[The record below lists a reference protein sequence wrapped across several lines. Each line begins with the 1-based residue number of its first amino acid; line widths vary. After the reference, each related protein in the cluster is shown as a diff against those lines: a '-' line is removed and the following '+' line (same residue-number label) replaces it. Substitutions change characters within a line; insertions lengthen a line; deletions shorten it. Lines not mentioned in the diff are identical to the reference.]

1 MPNVRKFNRRRKT
14 TTKPAKKR
22 YNRKPSKS
30 LVKIIQK
37 QIHKDI
43 EDKSK
48 NVNYDLTAYN
58 SPISVASDASKIIP
72 SILQGTDNGERI
84 GDKIRA
90 KSINIRGHI
99 ILSAPTISNQSNCRI
114 GVRLMVVQP
123 KRYSNDT
130 DVTTYYN
137 NWMPYLLDNG
147 ANSVGFTGA
156 IKDLYTPINRDAI
169 NVYYDKVMYLSS
181 TNIVVLS
188 SVGVANEDLRYTTK
202 LFNIR
207 IPCRKVLTYLDGNE
221 TPQNFAPMVIMGY
234 VKLDGSTLDSLSSNV
249 SMSYVSHFKYEDA

>member
-1 MPNVRKFNRRRKT
+1 MPFKRTRAPRRKF
-14 TTKPAKKR
+14 AKKR
-22 YNRKPSKS
+22 ANRKPSKS

-58 SPISVASDASKIIP
+58 SSITLGPDASKVIP
-72 SILQGTDNGERI
+72 SIAQGTDNGERI
-84 GDKIRA
+84 GDKIRM
-90 KSINIRGHI
+90 KSINIRGHM
-99 ILSAPTISNQSNCRI
+99 ILSAPSIGNQSNCRI

-130 DVTTYYN
+130 DVTTYFN

-147 ANSVGFTGA
+147 VSSNAYTGA

-169 NVYYDKVMYLSS
+169 TVYYDKVHYLSS
-181 TNIVVLS
+181 TNVVVLS

-202 LFNIR
+202 MFNIR
-207 IPCRKVLTYLDGNE
+207 IPCKKVLTYLDGNE
-221 TPQNFAPMVIMGY
+221 TPQNFAPMVILGY
-234 VKLDGSTLDSLSSNV
+234 SKLDGSSADTIATNV
-249 SMSYVSHFKYEDA
+249 SMAYVSACRYEDA